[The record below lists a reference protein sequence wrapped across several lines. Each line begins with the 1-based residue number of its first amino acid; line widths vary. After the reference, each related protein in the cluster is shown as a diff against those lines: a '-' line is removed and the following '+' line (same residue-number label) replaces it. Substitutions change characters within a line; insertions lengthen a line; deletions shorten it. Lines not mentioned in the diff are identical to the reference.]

1 MIIVFVLNLFRI
13 AKLGN
18 GRCNRVAY
26 IPVPAAWPLSA
37 AVGQARTKGG
47 ARSPVARAMNVP

>member
-37 AVGQARTKGG
+37 VSVRQEQK
-47 ARSPVARAMNVP
+47 VAHEALWHV